1 MSDIPE
7 AGTPAVQSP
16 PTPQPISVAPPGA
29 DQAPKVP
36 EGHGIYPDAEVK
48 RWREQASGSTK
59 FVEGLN
65 SKLKDAGYDSLD
77 DAIKALQSTKSLR
90 ARGMKIDELDRMFG
104 QPDEKP
110 APEPQD
116 IESLVERKFN
126 DWTSKMTRNTA
137 EEQWGTQYHA
147 EFSKI
152 EKALEKVPE
161 ASREMLRDAAMGR
174 IYQTLTPDKRPFQEG
189 HPLSKDYGNPA
200 GIGDELVAWITENA
214 KRLGVTR
221 PAPAATPGGSLET
234 DPSREGGK
242 KPVLSSRQNAVM
254 DAVKAVMARKQQ

>member
-7 AGTPAVQSP
+7 AGTPAVQP
-16 PTPQPISVAPPGA
+16 PSVPQPTTVVPPGA
-29 DQAPKVP
+29 EQAPKVP
-36 EGHGIYPDAEVK
+36 EGHGIYSDAEVK

-59 FVEGLN
+59 FVESLN
-65 SKLKDAGYDSLD
+65 SKLKDAGYNSLD
-77 DAIKALQSTKSLR
+77 DAIKTLQSTKTLR
-90 ARGMKIDELDRMFG
+90 DHGMKIDELGRMFG
-104 QPDEKP
+104 QPAEQA
-110 APEPQD
+110 APESPD
-116 IESLVERKFN
+116 IESLVERKFS
-126 DWTSKMTRNTA
+126 DWTSKMTRQSA
-137 EEQWGTQYHA
+137 EDQWGTQYQA
-147 EFSKI
+147 EFSKV
-152 EKALEKVPE
+152 EKALEKLPE
-161 ASREMLRDAAMGR
+161 SSREMLRDAAMGR

-242 KPVLSSRQNAVM
+242 KPVLSKREDAVM
-254 DAVKAVMARKQQ
+254 DAVRAVMARKQH